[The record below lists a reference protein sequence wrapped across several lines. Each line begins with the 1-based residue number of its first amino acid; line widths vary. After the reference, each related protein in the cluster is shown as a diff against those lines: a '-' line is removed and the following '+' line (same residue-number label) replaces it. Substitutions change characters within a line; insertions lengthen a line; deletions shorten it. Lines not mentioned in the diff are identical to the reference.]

1 MGTIPAPNIPQF
13 TLDEYTRST
22 ELNQQAQQL
31 SQQQAVQQ
39 QQIAR
44 SKQEQQQSAEAFP
57 IQQQSAQLQL
67 EQQQREAQDEIRIR
81 DAYKQSGGDL
91 QKFQEHVQQAGVGP
105 KAALGAVTMV
115 NGMRK
120 SVNDLSES
128 DLALTK
134 TKHEQFAPMLDEVV
148 KADPK
153 DQPGLWAKSIADAQ
167 QKGLITPQE
176 AQDHGQ
182 YPGPDGAQLYANSLK
197 TVDQLIKE
205 REQNTKE
212 QEANSKDWKDAG
224 NGTLVNV
231 NPKSPQYLKLF
242 HGTGAVDQQELQSY
256 LADPKLKGEPLA
268 PPERNP
274 ATFLAWKAK
283 QQPAAMVMGNQLGA
297 PGAGSALD
305 QSAQRYS
312 ETGVLPAGFSRSPG
326 TTTAIIKRAAE
337 LNPDQN
343 IAANSAA
350 FKSNQTAL
358 TALQKNFE
366 NVSAFENTAGKNL
379 DVFLKAA
386 KKVVDTG
393 SPWINKPLRSLDL
406 SVLGSDEQAA
416 ANTARVTALTEIAKV
431 LNSSNASGVLSDSAR
446 HEVND
451 LIGQDATF
459 KNAVA
464 AAGILKQDMTNRH
477 DSYAEAIANLKKNMQ
492 SPTGSA
498 PAASG
503 GAAAAPKYKVGDS
516 VTYKGAPH
524 KVTAVDPQTGK
535 LSLAP

>member
-1 MGTIPAPNIPQF
+1 MGTIPAPDIF
-13 TLDEYTRST
+13 RDTLDEYTRST
-22 ELNQQAQQL
+22 ELNQAAQQL
-31 SQQQAVQQ
+31 RQQQAVQQ
-39 QQIAR
+39 SQMATAEQQR
-44 SKQEQQQSAEAFP
+44 QQSAAAFP

-81 DAYKQSGGDL
+81 DAYKNSGGDL
-91 QKFQEHVQQAGVGP
+91 TKFQQNVQQAGVGP

-176 AQDHGQ
+176 AQEHGQ
-182 YPGPDGAQLYANSLK
+182 YPGSDGAQLYANSLK

-212 QEANSKDWKDAG
+212 QQANAGDWKEG
-224 NGTLVNV
+224 GGGTLVNV
-231 NPKSPQYLKLF
+231 NPKSPQFGKIV
-242 HGTGAVDQQELQSY
+242 HGAGPVDQQELQSY
-256 LADPKLKGEPLA
+256 LTAPTLKGEPL
-268 PPERNP
+268 PPAQRNP
-274 ATFLAWKAK
+274 ATFLSWKAK
-283 QQPAAMVMGNQLGA
+283 QSPVAMVMGNQI
-297 PGAGSALD
+297 GSGEALD
-305 QSAQRYS
+305 QAAQRYS
-312 ETGVLPAGFSRSPG
+312 ETGILPAGFSRSPG

-337 LNPDQN
+337 LNPSQN

-379 DVFLKAA
+379 DVFLKTAQ
-386 KKVVDTG
+386 KVVDSG
-393 SPWINKPLRSLDL
+393 SPWINSPLRTVDAKG
-406 SVLGSDEQAA
+406 LGSDDQAA
-416 ANTARVTALTEIAKV
+416 FNAARVTAVTEIAKV

-446 HEVND
+446 HEVEG
-451 LIGQDATF
+451 LIGPDATM
-459 KNAVA
+459 KQIVA
-464 AAGILKQDMTNRH
+464 AANVLKQDMTNRH
-477 DSYAEAIANLKKNMQ
+477 DSYQDAITNLKKNMQ
-492 SPTGSA
+492 SPTG
-498 PAASG
+498 
-503 GAAAAPKYKVGDS
+503 AAPGGGGPSATQHKVGDTI
-516 VTYKGAPH
+516 VQGGQRFKATAVDANG
-524 KVTAVDPQTGK
+524 KVTAADP
-535 LSLAP
+535 L